1 MNANQ
6 LTKSEQKQ
14 AYDGIK
20 TEYKN
25 LLRNYDEVKRNDS
38 SGVIQDELDMDM
50 YELTE
55 NLIGSKIVHYYMS
68 SFILFFKISDLN
80 QELGKMKDLLNNI
93 VQKMSSNIAERRSPS
108 ESIVSV
114 QRRSS
119 NGTSVS
125 HTLIYIICLYK
136 SLFTNLF
143 WPIYIYL
150 RFLSLKLILLSI
162 QNFGILIPVFN

>member
-1 MNANQ
+1 MEIFTSILTFIFLKMYTFLTLMNANQ

-25 LLRNYDEVKRNDS
+25 LLRNYDEMKRNDS

-55 NLIGSKIVHYYMS
+55 NLRLKLIFIIIYIF
-68 SFILFFKISDLN
+68 FILFYKISDLN

-93 VQKMSSNIAERRSPS
+93 VQKMSSNLAERRSPS

-125 HTLIYIICLYK
+125 HTFIYIICL
-136 SLFTNLF
+136 N
-143 WPIYIYL
+143 
-150 RFLSLKLILLSI
+150 
-162 QNFGILIPVFN
+162 

>member
-25 LLRNYDEVKRNDS
+25 LLRNYDEMKRNDS

-55 NLIGSKIVHYYMS
+55 NL
-68 SFILFFKISDLN
+68 
-80 QELGKMKDLLNNI
+80 
-93 VQKMSSNIAERRSPS
+93 R
-108 ESIVSV
+108 
-114 QRRSS
+114 
-119 NGTSVS
+119 
-125 HTLIYIICLYK
+125 
-136 SLFTNLF
+136 
-143 WPIYIYL
+143 
-150 RFLSLKLILLSI
+150 LKLIFIIICIFFYFVL
-162 QNFGILIPVFN
+162 